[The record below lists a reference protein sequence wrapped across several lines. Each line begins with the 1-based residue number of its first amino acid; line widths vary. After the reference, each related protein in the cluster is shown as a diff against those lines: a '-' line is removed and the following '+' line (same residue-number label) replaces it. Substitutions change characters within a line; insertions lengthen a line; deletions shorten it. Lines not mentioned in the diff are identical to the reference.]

1 LQAHVDAQEKALWS
15 AAVALRETEAIVNSL
30 GAEFPPAVLER
41 IREQLEKKQ
50 RQAATVEGIIED
62 LEPFEA

>member
-1 LQAHVDAQEKALWS
+1 MTQVS
-15 AAVALRETEAIVNSL
+15 TTR
-30 GAEFPPAVLER
+30 PAMSSYLLDTA
-41 IREQLEKKQ
+41 LEKKQ